1 LVVDGWTSV
10 VAVPATAKREPRQTG
25 HEFMSWKIWSLK
37 KSVWVF
43 HVNTGACNNCDIE
56 IINLLTPK
64 YDVERLGIKLVGSPR
79 HADAL
84 LVTGVVTAQAAPR
97 LREVYRQTP
106 KPCIVFA
113 IGACACETGIF
124 NGAYHVV
131 GPVDKIIREI
141 DPEAIIAYV
150 PGCPPKPEAMISG
163 VVKALSIL

>member
-1 LVVDGWTSV
+1 
-10 VAVPATAKREPRQTG
+10 
-25 HEFMSWKIWSLK
+25 MSWKISSLK

-56 IINLLTPK
+56 IVNLLTPK
-64 YDVERLGIKLVGSPR
+64 YDVERFGIKLVGSPR

-97 LREVYRQTP
+97 LQEVYRQTP
-106 KPCIVFA
+106 KPCVVFS
-113 IGACACETGIF
+113 IGACACGTGIF

-131 GPVDKIIREI
+131 GPVDKIIREV
-141 DPEAIIAYV
+141 DPNAIIAYV

-163 VVKALSIL
+163 VVKTLSVL